1 MNRPKKE
8 KGIRR
13 THNVMVRFKQR
24 CLPPH
29 TLESSRM
36 CKSTEDFPIR
46 QGLLKIRRRKIF
58 KNNNLF
64 EIVKL
69 NITTRQA
76 AEAYGFRPNRSS
88 MICCPF
94 HADRN
99 PSMKVDFRFH
109 CFGCGADG
117 DVIDFT
123 AKLFQLS
130 LRQAAEK
137 LATDFGLSA
146 TDNFQPLP
154 CKPVEK
160 PLSPK
165 DQFYKILCGYR
176 SLLADWR
183 MAYAPKN
190 PEASLHPCFVAS
202 LHYADRVQYLL
213 DILLQESPNEKQQL
227 LNGKEVTALGEAIER
242 CKETEEAA

>member
-8 KGIRR
+8 KVIRR

-76 AEAYGFRPNRSS
+76 AEA
-88 MICCPF
+88 
-94 HADRN
+94 
-99 PSMKVDFRFH
+99 
-109 CFGCGADG
+109 
-117 DVIDFT
+117 
-123 AKLFQLS
+123 
-130 LRQAAEK
+130 
-137 LATDFGLSA
+137 
-146 TDNFQPLP
+146 
-154 CKPVEK
+154 
-160 PLSPK
+160 
-165 DQFYKILCGYR
+165 
-176 SLLADWR
+176 
-183 MAYAPKN
+183 
-190 PEASLHPCFVAS
+190 
-202 LHYADRVQYLL
+202 
-213 DILLQESPNEKQQL
+213 
-227 LNGKEVTALGEAIER
+227 
-242 CKETEEAA
+242 